1 MIPQI
6 HGPSVPVYLKLAVT
20 GKDRRVCLLERRRS
34 GSGVERGEVGG
45 RDLEERREGG
55 KNMIRLGEM

>member
-1 MIPQI
+1 MPQI
-6 HGPSVPVYLKLAVT
+6 QGPSVLVHLKLAGT

-45 RDLEERREGG
+45 RDWEERKEGG
-55 KNMIRLGEM
+55 KIVIRLREI